1 MRVRKRG
8 SKWYY
13 TFDMYQ
19 NGNRKKIERLGG
31 ATKKEALEKGIQE
44 EANYLKTN
52 VVYDHSIKLHALID
66 LYEKNYLEL
75 KLKKY
80 TVKNLKLLLKT
91 VKKHL
96 GNMRIRDIKPLHIQE
111 FILNMHEEG
120 RSANNYKKSLQ
131 GLFKYGVKMDLI
143 QKSPVSD
150 ISVPTKVAKKKEI
163 ISNEDVRLIMDS
175 RLATKRLII
184 GDYRND
190 QVKDLFLLLYL
201 TGLRLGESLA
211 LKFEDVDFVKKEMNI
226 TRTADKEIKNLFDSP
241 KTKGSIRKIAVNDT
255 LIELIL
261 RRKSE
266 VERLRDVSEGD
277 MGIDLVFQD
286 VDGQTI
292 LHGTLRRYAKKIG
305 QIINKRFTYHGLR
318 HSHTTE
324 LMQAGVPLKLI
335 QDRLGHSDISTTL
348 QIYTSVTPDM
358 QNQAREV
365 IDGLYEYEK
374 N

>member
-13 TFDMYQ
+13 TFDTYQ

-31 ATKKEALEKGIQE
+31 LTKKEALEMGIQE
-44 EANYLKTN
+44 EANYLKTS
-52 VVYDHSIKLHALID
+52 VIYDNSMKLHALID

-96 GNMRIRDIKPLHIQE
+96 GKMRIKDIKPLHIQE

-163 ISNEDVRLIMDS
+163 ISNEDVRLIMNS
-175 RLATKRLII
+175 RIASTRLLI
-184 GDYRND
+184 GDYRNE
-190 QVKDLFLLLYL
+190 QIKDLVLLLYL
-201 TGLRLGESLA
+201 TGARLGEALA
-211 LKFEDVDFVKKEMNI
+211 LKFDDVDFIKKEMNI

-292 LHGTLRRYAKKIG
+292 LHGALRRYAKKIG
-305 QIINKRFTYHGLR
+305 QIINKRF
-318 HSHTTE
+318 S
-324 LMQAGVPLKLI
+324 
-335 QDRLGHSDISTTL
+335 S
-348 QIYTSVTPDM
+348 
-358 QNQAREV
+358 
-365 IDGLYEYEK
+365 
-374 N
+374 